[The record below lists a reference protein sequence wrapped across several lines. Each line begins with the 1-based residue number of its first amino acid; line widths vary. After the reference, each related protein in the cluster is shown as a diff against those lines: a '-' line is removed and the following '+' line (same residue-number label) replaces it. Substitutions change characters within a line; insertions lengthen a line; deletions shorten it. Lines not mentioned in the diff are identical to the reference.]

1 MKFIAPSQLL
11 LKNLRAV
18 SSIIPS
24 QNNAVPATA
33 NVKFEIEG
41 STLKI
46 TGTDLET
53 TITTEVNLSDCEG
66 SGSFLAPPKLIVDT
80 LKNLPEIMVEFNI
93 DDNYTITI
101 NADETTYNTVGFG
114 TEEFPQMPHMNEL
127 GSLEIDSKILL
138 NAISK
143 TAFATDTNGIRAVMA
158 GILCEIQ
165 PEHISFVATDAH
177 RLVRYRNLSVKSNLS
192 HSMILPKKP
201 IMVLRNILDS
211 LIGNVKVEYDET
223 RACFTIDS
231 ITITSRLVDGK
242 YPSYENVIPKN
253 NHNILQIERLPFLQ
267 RMRSIAPYANQST
280 HQIRLKLDADK
291 LSMKAEDLDLYNKA
305 TSTLACTFENMDGG
319 DNYEIGFSAKFL
331 QEILSNLDSNEVILQ
346 LASPQAAGLIF
357 PKTEDN
363 SNEEIL
369 MLLMPVMLT

>member
-1 MKFIAPSQLL
+1 
-11 LKNLRAV
+11 
-18 SSIIPS
+18 
-24 QNNAVPATA
+24 
-33 NVKFEIEG
+33 
-41 STLKI
+41 
-46 TGTDLET
+46 
-53 TITTEVNLSDCEG
+53 
-66 SGSFLAPPKLIVDT
+66 
-80 LKNLPEIMVEFNI
+80 
-93 DDNYTITI
+93 
-101 NADETTYNTVGFG
+101 
-114 TEEFPQMPHMNEL
+114 
-127 GSLEIDSKILL
+127 
-138 NAISK
+138 
-143 TAFATDTNGIRAVMA
+143 
-158 GILCEIQ
+158 
-165 PEHISFVATDAH
+165 
-177 RLVRYRNLSVKSNLS
+177 
-192 HSMILPKKP
+192 MILPKKP